1 MNPLYPYQERAL
13 AHVLNNPRC
22 ALYLEPGLGKTRIS
36 IEAMKQ
42 FPGPALV
49 LAPKR
54 VVEHTWPDELRK
66 WSDLRWVS
74 LAVPSHLRRRAY
86 DTPADVYL
94 LNYELLDRMFGKE
107 GEYEWKYPTVI
118 IDESTKI
125 KNRATKTFRALRLHA
140 AKWQRLIELTGT
152 PSPNGLEDLWSQLYL
167 IDRGQRLG
175 RTLTAFRERWFRQG
189 YTVWDRVPLPHAQR
203 EIEGLIA
210 DVCLSMSSA
219 EYLNLPEMMVQDI
232 TVELPA
238 RAMYLY
244 RELRRKMVL
253 EIQGTEITAMSA
265 AALTNKLL
273 QATSG
278 RIYNTSGAPVGLHTA
293 KLDALAD
300 LIEELGSERLMV
312 AYAFKSE
319 LEGLRKLGAVELRD
333 GPDVVARWNAGK
345 LPLLAIH
352 PASAG
357 HGLNLQHGGHHI
369 CWTTPTFNLE
379 HYLQTNARLH
389 RNGQPRP
396 VIVHRLV
403 AAGTVDEY
411 VLEALENKTS
421 TQDLLMQAL
430 SDW

>member
-1 MNPLYPYQERAL
+1 MIPLYSYQERAL
-13 AHVLNNPRC
+13 AHAINNSRC
-22 ALYLEPGLGKTRIS
+22 ALWLEPGLGKTRIS
-36 IEAMKQ
+36 IEAIKQ
-42 FPGPALV
+42 LPRPALV

-54 VVEHTWPDELRK
+54 VIEHTWPDELRK
-66 WSDLRWVS
+66 WSDLTWES
-74 LAVPSHLRRRAY
+74 LAVPSAARRRAY
-86 DTPADVYL
+86 NTQADVYL
-94 LNYELLDRMFGKE
+94 LNYELLDNMFGKD
-107 GEYEWKYPTVI
+107 GAYEWRYPTVI
-118 IDESTKI
+118 IDEATKI

-203 EIEGLIA
+203 EIESLIA

-219 EYLNLPEMMVQDI
+219 EYLDLPDMLIQDI
-232 TVELPA
+232 KVELPA
-238 RAMYLY
+238 RAMDQY
-244 RELRRKMVL
+244 RELRRKMIV
-253 EIQGTEITAMSA
+253 EIEGAEITAMSA

-278 RIYNTSGAPVGLHTA
+278 RIYDMDGAPVGLHTA
-293 KLDALAD
+293 KLDALTD
-300 LIEELGSERLMV
+300 LIDELGTERLMI

-319 LEGLRKLGAVELRD
+319 LEGLRRLGAVELRD
-333 GPDVVARWNAGK
+333 GPEVVARWNTGK
-345 LPLLAIH
+345 IPLLAVH

-389 RNGQPRP
+389 RNGQSRP

-411 VLEALENKTS
+411 VQEAMEHKS
-421 TQDLLMQAL
+421 MVQDLLMNAL